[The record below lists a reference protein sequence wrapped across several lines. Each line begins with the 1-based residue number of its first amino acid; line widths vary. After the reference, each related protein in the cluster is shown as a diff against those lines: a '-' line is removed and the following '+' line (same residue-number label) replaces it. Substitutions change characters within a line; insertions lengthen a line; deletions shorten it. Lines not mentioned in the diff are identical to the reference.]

1 MSVSNVS
8 DINSLTD
15 GKSAQSTSG
24 NTQVVSLSGGVS
36 TMGSSG
42 GITCYKAA
50 CSSGYYLDEPNS
62 TYFTSTS
69 TTGTIVIT
77 MDISV
82 QNVHILARLDIQ
94 QVQLLHRVE
103 PDIHSNQLLPQLKV
117 AAQPK
122 LVVDA

>member
-1 MSVSNVS
+1 M
-8 DINSLTD
+8 
-15 GKSAQSTSG
+15 
-24 NTQVVSLSGGVS
+24 
-36 TMGSSG
+36 
-42 GITCYKAA
+42 AA
-50 CSSGYYLDEPNS
+50 A
-62 TYFTSTS
+62 
-69 TTGTIVIT
+69 VMIT

-103 PDIHSNQLLPQLKV
+103 PDIHLNQRPLQLKV